1 MGEGSEAYQGR
12 TEGGIRR
19 WILWEDFKEAMAQSF
34 ACLFLVAV
42 IVLFFEVVMW
52 RVSEAITR
60 GINQSKLCQKG
71 PAQ

>member
-1 MGEGSEAYQGR
+1 M
-12 TEGGIRR
+12 
-19 WILWEDFKEAMAQSF
+19 WEDFKEAMAQSF